1 MTPLSNIIVVSALTE
16 DLKCGQY
23 AIECTEQCD
32 VLVENATKTKF
43 WFDSKSLS
51 DEVIRRISSVRLIT
65 ESHDQGH
72 VDTPYGGNWTW
83 FELRVRRG
91 STSGSQEGGK
101 NLYED

>member
-43 WFDSKSLS
+43 WFDSKVYHL
-51 DEVIRRISSVRLIT
+51 
-65 ESHDQGH
+65 
-72 VDTPYGGNWTW
+72 
-83 FELRVRRG
+83 G
-91 STSGSQEGGK
+91 SFSRHTLQAQCLTYTDRSRSPTK
-101 NLYED
+101 